1 MEPVTLFAR
10 IADPAGIA
18 KRLRELVPN
27 LEIDGPDEAWTEA
40 IARFAAEGEPLTI
53 KISHNP
59 DYYSE
64 PGWSRQMAGMRG
76 YFEGF
81 PDSDRK
87 PKVMLLTTTFRFA
100 LGTMLEPDIRSNDD
114 PRIGLLSAMAD
125 IVDGVLFTPGA
136 LRDAYGRILL
146 SADGPDDEHPDAE
159 WPRVV
164 GEVDFTS
171 EPGTAMHEMSRPK
184 SPEEDE
190 PSADAPSAKRVARR
204 AMAMTALTARAILEQ
219 DATNPD
225 YPPLHQKVLRW
236 VDDFAL
242 DQELE
247 PDELATV
254 RKPLGQLEPQEQTNA
269 TWRLEGLVVLAW
281 ALGRFEI
288 PPHDELVDFNP
299 MWGSLGFLD
308 RDTSNELLSDPELRP
323 REDILTLRNR
333 LFALHW
339 RMRNFHIRPEPMN
352 FVEFAETCWFG
363 PLDISGLPI
372 VEGDLALQGVRIDRA
387 PRQAFATAHSAAQ
400 ERHQAANWLREGP
413 EAYSEASVAT

>member
-1 MEPVTLFAR
+1 MEPITLFAR

-18 KRLRELVPN
+18 KRLGELVPD
-27 LEIDGPDEAWTEA
+27 LEIDGPDDLWTEA
-40 IARFAAEGEPLTI
+40 IVRFSAKPEPLTI
-53 KISHNP
+53 TISHNP

-64 PGWSRQMAGMRG
+64 PGWSQQMAGMRG

-87 PKVMLLTTTFRFA
+87 QKVLLLTTTFRFA

-114 PRIGLLSAMAD
+114 PRIGLLTAMAEL
-125 IVDGVLFTPGA
+125 VDGVLFTPGA
-136 LRDAYGRILL
+136 LRDRHGRILL
-146 SADGPDDEHPDAE
+146 SAGGPGDEHPDAE

-164 GEVDFTS
+164 GEVDFKT
-171 EPGTAMHEMSRPK
+171 ELGATMHEMSRPK
-184 SPEEDE
+184 PPEEDE
-190 PSADAPSAKRVARR
+190 TAADAPSAERVARR
-204 AMAMTALTARAILEQ
+204 ALAMTALTARAILEQ

-225 YPPLHQKVLRW
+225 YPPIHQKVLHW
-236 VDDFAL
+236 AGDLGL

-254 RKPLGQLEPQEQTNA
+254 HKPLGQLDPQEQTNA

-288 PPHDELVDFNP
+288 PPHDELVDFNA
-299 MWGSLGFLD
+299 MWQSLGFLD
-308 RDTSNELLSDPELRP
+308 RDASNALLAHPELKP
-323 REDILTLRNR
+323 REEIHALRNR

-339 RMRNFHIRPEPMN
+339 RLRNFHIRREPMN

-363 PLDISGLPI
+363 PLDISALPI
-372 VEGDLALQGVRIDRA
+372 VEGDLALQGARIDRA
-387 PRQAFATAHSAAQ
+387 PPQTVATVHSAAQ

-413 EAYSEASVAT
+413 NAYSEASVAT